1 MQKVCLQC
9 QTPFEITPAEQEFRR
24 EIRPI
29 FNEKRYDIPEPKLC
43 PSCRQQ
49 RRLAFRNEMNL
60 YHRRCDKCGKNIV
73 SVYSAD
79 KDLVVYCSD
88 CWWGDS
94 WSALSYGLDY
104 DFNKPFFQQFAA
116 LTRKVPL
123 LANSVFNSQ
132 NSEYCSFAVDCKDCY
147 LSTRVQGEKILY
159 SYLVLQSRDSVDCM
173 NLFQSEGCFEC
184 IDCWNGYNLMFC
196 QLCKNSSDS
205 YFCYDCIGVKH
216 CFGCIG
222 LRNKEYH
229 FFNKPC
235 SKEDYE
241 QYVKQFWTGSYA
253 QLKKIRD
260 RFYQEVILKNPQ
272 RSAYIVNSQNAL
284 GDYITNSKD
293 IVMGFDVEKSESIT
307 HTWGSEYS
315 KDVLDGS
322 FIYYGERCYDQISNS
337 HSTNILFTF
346 STINNVHDVLY
357 SMMVYNNSG
366 PAFGSVSL
374 NHHQYCV
381 LNKQYSKEEY
391 EKLVP
396 KIIEHMRAPAL
407 RSPPQVGEGWG
418 EFFPMELSPFCYNES
433 VAQEYFPLN
442 KDEVLKKGLRWKES
456 EEKVTEGLAVSKLP
470 DNIDE
475 VGDDICQQTLICA
488 ATGRPYKIIPQ
499 ELEFYRKKNL
509 PLPRFHPLERK
520 RQRMMKRNPRRLWDR
535 TCTAPIGG
543 QVKCQKPIK
552 TSFSPDRPEI
562 VYCEECYVKQ
572 VY

>member
-1 MQKVCLQC
+1 MTKTCPQC
-9 QTPFEITPAEQEFRR
+9 QTPFEITAAEQDFRHT
-24 EIRPI
+24 ISPI
-29 FNEKRYDIPEPKLC
+29 FNGKRYGIPEPRLC

-79 KDLVVYCSD
+79 KPLVVYCSD
-88 CWWGDS
+88 CWWGDG
-94 WSALSYGLDY
+94 WSALSYGQDF
-104 DFNKPFFQQFAA
+104 DFNKPFYSQFAE

-147 LSTRVQGEKILY
+147 LTTRVQGEKILY

-173 NLFQSEGCFEC
+173 NLFQSEGCYEC

-241 QYVKQFWTGSYA
+241 QYVKQYWNGSHA
-253 QLKKIRD
+253 QLTKIRD
-260 RFYQEVILKNPQ
+260 KFYQEVILKNPQ
-272 RSAYIVNSQNAL
+272 RAAYIVNSQNAL

-293 IVMGFDVEKSESIT
+293 VTMGFDVEKSESIT

-322 FIYYGERCYDQISNS
+322 FIYYGEQCYDQISNS

-346 STINNVHDVLY
+346 SAINNVHDILY

-366 PAFGSVSL
+366 PAFGSISL
-374 NHHQYCV
+374 SHQSYCI
-381 LNKQYSKEEY
+381 LNKQYTKEDY

-396 KIIEHMRAPAL
+396 RIIEHMITT
-407 RSPPQVGEGWG
+407 GEYG

-433 VAQEYFPLN
+433 VAQEYFPMT
-442 KDEVLKKGLRWKES
+442 KEEVLKRGLRWKES
-456 EEKVTEGLAVSKLP
+456 EEKAVEGIDVSKLP
-470 DNIDE
+470 DNIAE
-475 VGDDICQQTLICA
+475 LGDDICQQTLICEV
-488 ATGRPYKIIPQ
+488 TGRPFKIIPQ

-509 PLPRFHPLERK
+509 PLPRFHPMERK
-520 RQRMMKRNPRRLWDR
+520 RQRMLKRNPRKLWDR
-535 TCTAPIGG
+535 ACMN
-543 QVKCQKPIK
+543 CQRKIQ
-552 TSFSPDRPEI
+552 TSYSPDRPEI
-562 VYCEECYVKQ
+562 VYCEPCYLKN